1 MKKILEKKND
11 PLKGGQVKLATFVHF
26 FLDLKNEDRIRGN
39 GEMCEPKS
47 GNQGLQAPVCAC
59 INHRTILTLHP
70 TQWRLLYLHPSP
82 QTCLH

>member
-59 INHRTILTLHP
+59 IP
-70 TQWRLLYLHPSP
+70 YLAHKEYFQKLISYVTVK
-82 QTCLH
+82 QIKL